1 MRRTLPAFAP
11 VSWGLEQTV
20 TQRHPVVGGSV
31 VTNQPTSRKSA
42 ALGSWMRDA
51 GCVGGTF
58 ASRNPHPAS
67 RYIRAMLSVTFLGTS
82 AARPTV
88 ERNVSAMA
96 LVREGE
102 TLLFECGEGTQRQMM
117 RYGVSFAL
125 SEIFFTH
132 FHADH
137 FLGVIGLIRTLGLQV
152 RTEPM
157 VLYGP
162 KGAKKVLGQA
172 IQLGVERVPFEVE
185 IEEVKP
191 GMVLGE
197 RGKGKREGYD
207 ICVFGTE
214 HGGGSVGYALR
225 EHERPGRFDPD
236 KARAAGVPEGHLWG
250 KLQRGETV
258 GLADGRTV
266 SADGIVG
273 SKRPGR
279 LVVFTGDT
287 RPCAAV
293 VDAAQGADLL
303 IHEATFG
310 EEEKERAKET
320 GHSTAREA
328 AQIALAAKA
337 RRLVLSHVS
346 ARYSIS
352 AEELVKEAREVFKE
366 TAVAKDGMTI
376 EVPYQP

>member
-1 MRRTLPAFAP
+1 
-11 VSWGLEQTV
+11 
-20 TQRHPVVGGSV
+20 
-31 VTNQPTSRKSA
+31 
-42 ALGSWMRDA
+42 
-51 GCVGGTF
+51 
-58 ASRNPHPAS
+58 
-67 RYIRAMLSVTFLGTS
+67 MLSVTFLGTS

-96 LVREGE
+96 LVHEGE

-137 FLGVIGLIRTLGLQV
+137 FLGVIGLIRTLGLQT
-152 RTEPM
+152 RAEPM
-157 VLYGP
+157 TLYGP
-162 KGAKKVLGQA
+162 KGAKKLLESA
-172 IQLGVERVPFEVE
+172 LKLGVERVPFEVE
-185 IEEVKP
+185 ILEVKA
-191 GMVLGE
+191 GDVIGGN
-197 RGKGKREGYD
+197 RAQRTAYD
-207 ICVFGTE
+207 IVAFGTE
-214 HGGGSVGYALR
+214 HGGGSVGYVLR
-225 EHERPGRFDPD
+225 EHERPGRFDPE
-236 KARAAGVPEGHLWG
+236 KARAAGVPEGPLWG
-250 KLQRGETV
+250 KLQKGETV
-258 GLADGRTV
+258 ALADGRTV
-266 SADGIVG
+266 SAEGIVG
-273 SKRPGR
+273 AKRPGR
-279 LVVFTGDT
+279 VIVFTGDT

-328 AQIALAAKA
+328 AQVALAAKA

-352 AEELVKEAREVFKE
+352 ADELVKEAREVFKE
-366 TAVAKDGMTI
+366 TVVAKDGMTI
-376 EVPYQP
+376 EVPFTD

>member
-1 MRRTLPAFAP
+1 
-11 VSWGLEQTV
+11 
-20 TQRHPVVGGSV
+20 
-31 VTNQPTSRKSA
+31 
-42 ALGSWMRDA
+42 
-51 GCVGGTF
+51 
-58 ASRNPHPAS
+58 
-67 RYIRAMLSVTFLGTS
+67 MLSVTFLGTS

-88 ERNVSAMA
+88 ERNVSGVAV
-96 LVREGE
+96 VREGE

-117 RYGVSFAL
+117 RFGVSFAL

-137 FLGVIGLIRTLGLQV
+137 FLGVIGLIRTLGLQA
-152 RTEPM
+152 RAEPM
-157 VLYGP
+157 CLYGP
-162 KGAKKVLGQA
+162 KGAKKVLAQA
-172 IQLGVERVPFEVE
+172 IQLGVERVPFEVK
-185 IEEVKP
+185 ITEVKP
-191 GMVLGE
+191 GEVVEVGGGA
-197 RGKGKREGYD
+197 RRDGYE
-207 ICVFGTE
+207 IRVFATE

-225 EHERPGRFDPD
+225 EHERRGRFDVE
-236 KARAAGVPEGHLWG
+236 KAKAAGIPEGPLWG
-250 KLQRGETV
+250 KLTKGEAVTLSNGPTFQPSDFV
-258 GLADGRTV
+258 GP
-266 SADGIVG
+266 
-273 SKRPGR
+273 KRPGR

-287 RPCAAV
+287 RPCASV

-310 EEEKERAKET
+310 EEEKDRAKET

-366 TAVAKDGMTI
+366 TAVAKDGMTV
-376 EVPYQP
+376 EVPFAD

>member
-1 MRRTLPAFAP
+1 
-11 VSWGLEQTV
+11 
-20 TQRHPVVGGSV
+20 
-31 VTNQPTSRKSA
+31 
-42 ALGSWMRDA
+42 
-51 GCVGGTF
+51 
-58 ASRNPHPAS
+58 
-67 RYIRAMLSVTFLGTS
+67 MLSVTFLGTS

-88 ERNVSAMA
+88 ERNVSAMS

-172 IQLGVERVPFEVE
+172 IQLGVERVPFEVDVV
-185 IEEVKP
+185 EVKP
-191 GMVLGE
+191 GEVIRDAGSGMRDAYE
-197 RGKGKREGYD
+197 
-207 ICVFGTE
+207 IHVFGTE

-225 EHERPGRFDPD
+225 EHERPGRFDPE

-258 GLADGRTV
+258 GLPDGRTV
-266 SADGIVG
+266 TADGIVG
-273 SKRPGR
+273 PKRPGR
-279 LVVFTGDT
+279 AIVFTGDT

-328 AQIALAAKA
+328 AQVALAAKA

-352 AEELVKEAREVFKE
+352 ADELVKEAREVFKE
-366 TAVAKDGMTI
+366 TVVAKDGMTI
-376 EVPYQP
+376 EVPFPD